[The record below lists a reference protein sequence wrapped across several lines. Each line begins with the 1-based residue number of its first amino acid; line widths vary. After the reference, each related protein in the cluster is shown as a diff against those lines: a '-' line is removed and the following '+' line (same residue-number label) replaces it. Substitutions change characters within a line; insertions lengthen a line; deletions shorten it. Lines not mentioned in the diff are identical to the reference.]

1 MTFLLVWSKN
11 NIIAA
16 YCYYAAVIVA
26 YCKYAA
32 MAFILDQIRC
42 DMHWPFTQGRMHPK
56 LDHGKQVPFYMSRGC
71 SSMQTGFT
79 EVCS

>member
-1 MTFLLVWSKN
+1 MTFLLVWSKK

-16 YCYYAAVIVA
+16 YCNYAAVIVA

-42 DMHWPFTQGRMHPK
+42 DMHDPFTPGRMHPN

-71 SSMQTGFT
+71 NSMQTGST